1 MRPSLLF
8 LAHRLPYPPNKGDKI
23 RSFHLLRHLARDYR
37 VFLGAFVDTA
47 EDLQHTDAL
56 RGLCEELMV
65 LRLRPKW
72 ARLGSLRG
80 LLEGQP
86 LTVPY
91 YRRQAMADWVDRT
104 IADHH
109 IDRALVFSS
118 AVAPYLLGRG
128 HAGLRR
134 VIDFVDVDSD
144 KWAQYAETTN
154 RLTRW
159 IYRREAVRLL
169 ALERRIAQ
177 EFDGSVFVS
186 AAEADLFRKVAP
198 ESADKVSF
206 AYNGVDTVYFD
217 PELPLQSPYAEGECP
232 LVFTGAMDY
241 WPNVDAVCWFAE
253 RILPAVR
260 KSRPDAV
267 FYAVGARPAPAVQ
280 RLGRLPAVR
289 VTGQVA
295 DVRPYLRHAAAVVAP
310 LRIARG
316 IQNKVL
322 EGMAMARPTVVT
334 PAALEG
340 ITATPGDELLLASGA
355 DGFANQVVAAVSA
368 GAAATVGI
376 RGRRRVLADFDW
388 DRNLT
393 GFHRL
398 LEGGRS

>member
-1 MRPSLLF
+1 MRPPLLF

-23 RSFHLLRHLARDYR
+23 RSFHLLKRLARDYR
-37 VFLGAFVDTA
+37 IFLGAFVDDP
-47 EDLQHTDAL
+47 EDAQHADAL
-56 RGLCEELMV
+56 RQLCEEVMV
-65 LRLRPKW
+65 LRLRPRW
-72 ARLGSLRG
+72 ARLASLRG
-80 LLEGQP
+80 LLDGQP

-91 YRRQAMADWVDRT
+91 YRRHAFAAWVDRT
-104 IADHH
+104 IADRG
-109 IDRALVFSS
+109 IQRAVVFSS
-118 AVAPYLLGRG
+118 AMAPYLLGARY
-128 HAGLRR
+128 ASLRR

-144 KWAQYAETTN
+144 KWAQYAQTKG
-154 RLTRW
+154 LAMGW
-159 IYRREAVRLL
+159 VYRREAIRLL
-169 ALERRIAQ
+169 GLERRIAT

-186 AAEADLFRKVAP
+186 AAEAGLFKRLAP

-217 PELPLQSPYAEGECP
+217 PELPLHNPYGEAGYP

-253 RILPAVR
+253 EILPLVR
-260 KSRPDAV
+260 EVVPEV
-267 FYAVGARPAPAVQ
+267 VLHAVGARPAPAVQ
-280 RLGRLPAVR
+280 RLARLPGVR

-340 ITATPGDELLLASGA
+340 IDAVPGEELLLAA
-355 DGFANQVVAAVSA
+355 DANAFADRVLAAISRPDSA
-368 GAAATVGI
+368 RMGAAA
-376 RGRRRVLADFDW
+376 RRRVLADFDW
-388 DRNLT
+388 DRNLS
-393 GFHRL
+393 GFQSL
-398 LEGGRS
+398 LEGGTR

>member
-1 MRPSLLF
+1 MRPPLLF

-23 RSFHLLRHLARDYR
+23 RSFHLLKQLATDYR
-37 VFLGAFVDTA
+37 VFLGAFVDA
-47 EDLQHTDAL
+47 PEDMQHAGAL
-56 RGLCEELMV
+56 RDLCEEVMV
-65 LRLRPKW
+65 LRLRPRW
-72 ARLGSLRG
+72 ARLASLRG
-80 LLEGQP
+80 LLQRQP

-91 YRRQAMADWVDRT
+91 YWRRQLAAWVGRT
-104 IADHH
+104 IAERG
-109 IDRALVFSS
+109 IERALVFSS
-118 AVAPYLLGRG
+118 SVAPYLLGPR

-144 KWAQYAETTN
+144 KWAQYAETTS
-154 RLTRW
+154 LAVRW

-169 ALERRIAQ
+169 ALERRIAA

-186 AAEADLFRKVAP
+186 AAEAALFRKLAP
-198 ESADKVSF
+198 ESAGKVSF

-217 PELPLQSPYAEGECP
+217 PQLPLPTPYAEGECP

-253 RILPAVR
+253 HILPSVR
-260 KSRPDAV
+260 RAAPDAV

-280 RLGRLPAVR
+280 RLARLPGVR

-295 DVRPYLRHAAAVVAP
+295 DVRPFLRHAAAVVAP

-322 EGMAMARPTVVT
+322 EGMAMARPSVVT

-340 ITATPGDELLLASGA
+340 IAAISGEELL
-355 DGFANQVVAAVSA
+355 VAADASSFADAVVTVVSGRA
-368 GAAATVGI
+368 APGIGAA
-376 RGRRRVLADFDW
+376 GRRRVLADFDW

-393 GFHRL
+393 GFHQL
-398 LEGGRS
+398 LEGGRT

>member
-1 MRPSLLF
+1 MRPPLLF

-23 RSFHLLRHLARDYR
+23 RSFHLLQRLARDYR
-37 VFLGAFVDTA
+37 IFLGAFIDVA
-47 EDLQHTDAL
+47 EDARHAGAL
-56 RGLCEELMV
+56 RELCAEVMT
-65 LRLRPKW
+65 LRLRPRW
-72 ARLGSLRG
+72 ARLASLRG

-91 YRRQAMADWVDRT
+91 YRRRAFAEWVDRT
-104 IADHH
+104 IAEQS
-109 IDRALVFSS
+109 IQRAVVFSS
-118 AVAPYLLGRG
+118 AVAPYLLGSRY
-128 HAGLRR
+128 AGLRR

-144 KWAQYAETTN
+144 KWAQYAETTG
-154 RLTRW
+154 RVARW
-159 IYRREAVRLL
+159 VYRREAVRLL
-169 ALERRIAQ
+169 GLERLIAS

-186 AAEADLFRKVAP
+186 AAEAALFRRLAP

-206 AYNGVDTVYFD
+206 ASNGVDAVYFD
-217 PELPLQSPYAEGECP
+217 PDLPLPSPYADGERA

-253 RILPAVR
+253 QILPRVLSAA
-260 KSRPDAV
+260 PDAR

-280 RLGRLPAVR
+280 RLARLPGVR

-340 ITATPGDELLLASGA
+340 IGAVAGEDLLVASDA
-355 DGFANQVVAAVSA
+355 RGFAERVLEAISGTGSAELGLAA
-368 GAAATVGI
+368 
-376 RGRRRVLADFDW
+376 RRRVLADFEW

-393 GFHRL
+393 GFHDL
-398 LEGGRS
+398 LEGGRN